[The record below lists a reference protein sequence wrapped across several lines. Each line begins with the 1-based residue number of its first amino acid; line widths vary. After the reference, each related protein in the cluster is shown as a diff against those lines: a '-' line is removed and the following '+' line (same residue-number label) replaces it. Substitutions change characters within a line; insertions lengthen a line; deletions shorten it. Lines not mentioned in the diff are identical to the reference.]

1 MSIVIILITLA
12 AGVFAL
18 SEGIRAALRAP
29 NRWWALGEI
38 VGSLLAAAFFIG
50 VAAIIT
56 DRNMRD
62 EVVYI
67 SEQGD

>member
-1 MSIVIILITLA
+1 MSILIVLITLA

-18 SEGIRAALRAP
+18 SEGILAALRAP

-62 EVVYI
+62 QVVYI
-67 SEQGD
+67 SETGD